1 MVCRSDLSFTGPR
14 IIPSL
19 CVVHAG
25 ACGERSVGVLVRWGQ
40 RSVQQ
45 GRQGSPPHG
54 QGAHAVDV
62 YVSAERD
69 DPNVSRIR
77 GRHTRKHRSR
87 LIYRNIPSYLR
98 GTLLHAVWVDV
109 VAVFPSRR
117 GCCVPR
123 ISRRFRGCNAVH
135 RCHGISARMDR
146 R

>member
-123 ISRRFRGCNAVH
+123 ISRRFRGCNGGAPLSWH
-135 RCHGISARMDR
+135 LGMHG
-146 R
+146 